1 MKIRRSNTCKKKCW
15 IFFYLRLLIFFR
27 DYSFL
32 LSEAKYKAKYGEGLK
47 ILTPKQMIQTLPI
60 TLAEVKA
67 GNTSQ
72 NLLNQIRQIIYF
84 LYWAKE
90 LLKKYIMN
98 SIKLQNRMDIM
109 FRNSGNSKTSDPDR
123 VITQSFG

>member
-60 TLAEVKA
+60 TLAQVKA

>member
-109 FRNSGNSKTSDPDR
+109 FRNSGTSKTSDPDR

>member
-1 MKIRRSNTCKKKCW
+1 MKIRRSTTCKKKCW

>member
-1 MKIRRSNTCKKKCW
+1 M
-15 IFFYLRLLIFFR
+15 IFFR